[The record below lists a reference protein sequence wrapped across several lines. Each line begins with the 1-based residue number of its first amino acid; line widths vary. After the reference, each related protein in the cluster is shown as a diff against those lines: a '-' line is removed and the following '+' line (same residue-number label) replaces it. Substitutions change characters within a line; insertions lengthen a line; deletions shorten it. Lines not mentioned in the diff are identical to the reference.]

1 MPTRHLP
8 LADLSLTLSFCR
20 VRSGFVVRIEQ
31 MLSRRFSF
39 SGRLCGLLLC
49 SCSCLSFLILL
60 YKKLAS
66 DRFLKMLVFSFLIF
80 KSVFQK

>member
-8 LADLSLTLSFCR
+8 LAGLSLTVSFCP

-31 MLSRRFSF
+31 MLSCRFSF

-49 SCSCLSFLILL
+49 SCSCLW
-60 YKKLAS
+60 
-66 DRFLKMLVFSFLIF
+66 FLIF
-80 KSVFQK
+80 AVSEIGL